1 MSVATKVK
9 IVDQALVASFR
20 DSNPPTVWRMDLE
33 KNHSFAVAIQGREG
47 DWELGIMSPRG
58 EFTVVAR
65 FVTRGEVDVA
75 FDGIQKAL
83 LSAGNTLRR
92 KLLRTAAVTA
102 VIVGVI
108 VLGVAVLQAMP
119 ASTPAQTMA
128 ASPSALNPSAMNQPA
143 PPPAAPIQ
151 SGIPLPADEVLRGQ

>member
-9 IVDQALVASFR
+9 IVDHALVASFR

-75 FDGIQKAL
+75 FDGIQKVL
-83 LSAGNTLRR
+83 LSAPNSFRR
-92 KLLRTAAVTA
+92 KLLRAAVLTA
-102 VIVGVI
+102 TVVGII
-108 VLGVAVLQAMP
+108 VLGVAIITLVPTGSTVTTSAPQVMSAP
-119 ASTPAQTMA
+119 AVPAV
-128 ASPSALNPSAMNQPA
+128 
-143 PPPAAPIQ
+143 PIQ